1 MKSILSILF
10 FCSVAIVAC
19 QSEPGENKNPKEAAT
34 SMLEDPNIAKGKE
47 LFQSKCG
54 ACHHPIK
61 DMTGPALKGVA
72 SRVPSKEW
80 LYQWIK
86 NPATLL
92 EQKDAYATT
101 LYEKWNKTAMT
112 AYPTLTNE
120 EIDLMLNYVEQYL
133 VHSGN

>member
-1 MKSILSILF
+1 MKLSSFSSI
-10 FCSVAIVAC
+10 
-19 QSEPGENKNPKEAAT
+19 T
-34 SMLEDPNIAKGKE
+34 KGKE

-72 SRVPSKEW
+72 SRVPSKDW

-92 EQKDAYATT
+92 EQKDAYAIA

-120 EIDLMLNYVEQYL
+120 EIDLMLSYVEQYQ
-133 VHSGN
+133 VPSGN

>member
-19 QSEPGENKNPKEAAT
+19 QSESSENNNPKEAAT
-34 SMLEDPNIAKGKE
+34 SMLEDPNIVKGKE

-120 EIDLMLNYVEQYL
+120 EIDLMLNYVENYQIP
-133 VHSGN
+133 SGN